1 MPRPISRSVA
11 SRLQAQGRI
20 KYHCIADWNNVKY
33 TIWRDDDGPIYSTP
47 ATDKE
52 LQVVGARDT
61 IVMHPLYDTITH
73 RIMQQDAASNNDRM
87 PGGERLLA

>member
-11 SRLQAQGRI
+11 RRLQAQGKI
-20 KYHCIADWNNVKY
+20 KYHCIVDWNNVKH

-47 ATDKE
+47 ATDAE
-52 LQVVGARDT
+52 LRDAGIRDT
-61 IVMHPLYDTITH
+61 IVMHPLFDTITYK
-73 RIMQQDAASNNDRM
+73 IMQEDAASNNDRM